1 MLKFI
6 ANEGSC
12 LSSSTSLPR
21 LFSLRV
27 LCAGPSTILGPRSL
41 PPDSVPQTRCLD
53 CPSGDSASPLVPPP
67 PPCVHVDLVSLSCSV
82 FVSFLLYVLLVC
94 LSFVLT
100 CIFPGLRGRE
110 EHQYLGHWKNGILVC
125 FFHGAASC
133 CWLIILKT

>member
-1 MLKFI
+1 MK
-6 ANEGSC
+6 EVV
-12 LSSSTSLPR
+12 SLP
-21 LFSLRV
+21 LPLSLVSFHSGFSV
-27 LCAGPSTILGPRSL
+27 LDHQPSWDLGLSPLTRSL
-41 PPDSVPQTRCLD
+41 KPDVWIVLQVIQ
-53 CPSGDSASPLVPPP
+53 PLLLSPP